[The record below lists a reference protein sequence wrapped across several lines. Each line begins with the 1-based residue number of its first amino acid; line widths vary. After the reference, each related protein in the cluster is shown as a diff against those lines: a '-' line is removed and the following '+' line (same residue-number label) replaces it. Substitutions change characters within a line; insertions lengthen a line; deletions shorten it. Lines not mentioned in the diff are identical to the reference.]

1 MGIPNEAR
9 ELYKHEEI
17 TRSNTLISA
26 KYKSTLTENKI
37 MVLALKKAKRDEFGR
52 PTITFTTAE
61 IKRVM
66 GRDDGSFY
74 TQLKSVAKAMTG
86 RTMFIEDKEQHSF
99 KFINIIHSAEFEN
112 GRFTV
117 NFTPEMNNY
126 LDDLKNNFTTMNM
139 GILVDFTSNYAYRIY
154 ELLKTQAYRVEKSNT
169 PLQIEYGLSELKLA
183 IGCVN
188 TQEEKVQREMDKPNP
203 DFDYIVNEVAKE
215 KHFDKWYDFKVNVL
229 EVAKRQINQKSDLEI
244 DYEPLRSGRGGKVVK
259 VTFYI
264 KKNLNYSDFEAR
276 TVKENE
282 ILLKNGTSVIDTQDN
297 EDMEDLNSQ
306 FEEVMDYIDV
316 KVSSKDINAFLS
328 ISDYDVKKI
337 KKVYDLSKKQAD
349 IKNFVAWMKA
359 ALKEEY
365 SEEKIHVMKGSTK
378 EAAKVDLVIDTFQ
391 KEKENGSLAERTW
404 NKLKKKEEYNNF
416 LKYLEK
422 EEGLSEDSLEIA
434 YDPDECIRLYTE
446 WKIKHHS

>member
-1 MGIPNEAR
+1 MGEPNGAR
-9 ELYKHEEI
+9 ELYQHEEI

-37 MVLALKKAKRDEFGR
+37 MVLALKKARRDEFGR

-61 IKRVM
+61 IKKVM

-86 RTMFIEDKEQHSF
+86 RTMFIEDKDLHSF
-99 KFINIIHSAEFEN
+99 KFINIIHSAEFKN

-126 LDDLKNNFTTMNM
+126 LEDLKSNFTTMNM

-154 ELLKTQAYRVEKSNT
+154 ELLKTQAYRVDKSNT

-188 TQEEKVQREMDKPNP
+188 TQEEKVQRELDKPNP
-203 DFDYIVNEVAKE
+203 DFDYIVNDVAKE

-229 EVAKRQINQKSDLEI
+229 EIAKKQINEKSDLQI

-259 VTFYI
+259 VTFLI
-264 KKNLNYSDFEAR
+264 CKNLNYSDFEAR
-276 TVKENE
+276 TVRENE
-282 ILLKNGTSVIDTQDN
+282 ILMKNGDSIIEPEEN
-297 EDMEDLNSQ
+297 LEDINSQ
-306 FEEVMDYIDV
+306 FEEVMDYIDI
-316 KVSSKDINAFLS
+316 KVSSKDINAFLI
-328 ISDYDVKKI
+328 ISDYDVEKI
-337 KKVYDLSKKQAD
+337 KKIYDLSKKQPD

-359 ALKEEY
+359 ALKEDY
-365 SEEKIHVMKGSTK
+365 TDAPIHVLKGSEK
-378 EAAKVDLVIDTFQ
+378 KAKQVDEVMENYQ

-404 NKLKKKEEYNNF
+404 NKLKNKAEYGDF

-446 WKIKHHS
+446 WKLKHRS